1 MYNDFGPN
9 PTSSCITKSRG
20 VSEFFDLSSH
30 NDTLAT
36 ILKALGG
43 PLYFDSSQQK
53 EKHLLLHF
61 IPSSGRFVT
70 IYLIKLKLWSLM
82 PQNCILIKGGI
93 QKSLAYTQ

>member
-1 MYNDFGPN
+1 M
-9 PTSSCITKSRG
+9 TKSRG

-61 IPSSGRFVT
+61 IPYINKAEIMELDATKLYTNQRRNSKRPSL
-70 IYLIKLKLWSLM
+70 YAIKQQLK
-82 PQNCILIKGGI
+82 
-93 QKSLAYTQ
+93 